1 MRGTNARGLQT
12 ILIGVG
18 AGLTLV
24 VLLLLQTFIGSGLL
38 STRTVTSTTTVTASL
53 PTEDYSQVA
62 SAYASHLLMLSS
74 RNVSALLSGYESN
87 ATVEWTGQASGLGG
101 NYTGTGNG
109 SGSIGRLLGTF
120 PGNMVNLTLSED
132 SQPTVGIQGNSM
144 VVGSTFSWN
153 GFNSYDGNISGLV
166 VAQDSFAYAGNIWL
180 IAHETWTWV
189 SFVCQ
194 FPGCHGP

>member
-1 MRGTNARGLQT
+1 MSSRERKG
-12 ILIGVG
+12 IFVG
-18 AGLTLV
+18 AGAGLMLV
-24 VLLLLQTFIGSGLL
+24 VLLVLQTFIGSGLL
-38 STRTVTSTTTVTASL
+38 STRTVTLTTTVTASL

-62 SAYASHLLMLSS
+62 SAYANHLLMVST
-74 RNVSALLSGYESN
+74 RNVTALLSGYESN

-101 NYTGTGNG
+101 NYTGTGNE

-132 SQPTVGIQGNSM
+132 SQPTVGVQGNSL

-166 VAQDSFAYAGNIWL
+166 VAQDSFAYSGNTWL
-180 IAHETWTWV
+180 IAHETWTWI